1 MSPPPSFALSSER
14 PSVAP
19 GRAPSA
25 GARRPGPSA
34 GRPRS
39 SGVDGAP
46 PAGTGLAL
54 APGMKKPWKK
64 GWRFRI
70 NMTYW
75 EKKSSKPPIQI
86 WHNGISGYLDFWV
99 WVLATM
105 WPLGREINKKY
116 PAANGIIGFSGKR
129 PLQKNCSPIENEKLS
144 KSVPFLFQST
154 YPFFESC
161 NRPRA
166 PFRLAV

>member
-34 GRPRS
+34 GRPRA

-75 EKKSSKPPIQI
+75 EKKVPNHQSKYDIMGYRDI
-86 WHNGISGYLDFWV
+86 SIFGSGYWRQCGHWAV
-99 WVLATM
+99 KSTKSIQRQTVSLA
-105 WPLGREINKKY
+105 
-116 PAANGIIGFSGKR
+116 SV
-129 PLQKNCSPIENEKLS
+129 ENDLS
-144 KSVPFLFQST
+144 KKIALLLRMRN
-154 YPFFESC
+154 YPS
-161 NRPRA
+161 
-166 PFRLAV
+166 PFRSCFNQPTHSLNHVTAQGHHSV